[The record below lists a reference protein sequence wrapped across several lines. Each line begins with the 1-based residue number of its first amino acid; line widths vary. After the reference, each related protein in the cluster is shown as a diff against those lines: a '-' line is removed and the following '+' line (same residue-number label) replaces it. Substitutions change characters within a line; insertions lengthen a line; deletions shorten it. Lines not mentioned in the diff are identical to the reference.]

1 MMNPS
6 LPFKYNTIIKLQQNL
21 TIKETKNFYI
31 YIERETVMENSK
43 DETVKN
49 WEKKKKPSSPKLV
62 GKFLKKK
69 RGRFYIIGK
78 CIYMLLC
85 SHE

>member
-1 MMNPS
+1 MSN
-6 LPFKYNTIIKLQQNL
+6 
-21 TIKETKNFYI
+21 
-31 YIERETVMENSK
+31 NSK

-49 WEKKKKPSSPKLV
+49 WEKKKKPSSPKRV